1 MKHFNQLISKVITK
15 YGRKE
20 GYEDENG

>member
-1 MKHFNQLISKVITK
+1 MKHFNQLISKIITK